1 MRKYFYELTFSVDD
15 EENCLDAYIGIYLT
29 RQRVEE
35 VKSQLIKQPGFCLY
49 PDLFIV
55 KRKWVE
61 VEDPSAFKPGF
72 ILYHLSFEYE
82 TYSAEEETYLDEIY
96 DLGYFVKREE
106 AEKKKLEQERRR
118 SYQSKNDYGAIDALR
133 LDLDIDWP
141 EGFDKG

>member
-15 EENCLDAYIGIYLT
+15 EENYLDAYIGIYLT
-29 RQRVEE
+29 KQRVEE

-72 ILYHLSFEYE
+72 ILYHVGFEYE
-82 TYSAEEETYLDEIY
+82 TYLAEKEAYLDEIY
-96 DLGYFVKREE
+96 DLGYFVKLEE

-118 SYQSKNDYGAIDALR
+118 PNENDYGAIDEMH
-133 LDLDIDWP
+133 LDLDICWA

>member
-15 EENCLDAYIGIYLT
+15 EEHCLDAYIGIYLT

-72 ILYHLSFEYE
+72 VLYHLSFEYE
-82 TYSAEEETYLDEIY
+82 TYLAEEETY
-96 DLGYFVKREE
+96 
-106 AEKKKLEQERRR
+106 ERRLKEKSWSRKGGGRIRAKMITAR
-118 SYQSKNDYGAIDALR
+118 SMRCVWISI
-133 LDLDIDWP
+133 
-141 EGFDKG
+141 